1 MRQDCLRRRVVPDI
15 QDAMLCL
22 RIQRSPRAVS
32 ALLDGAEGNN
42 TRDLM
47 SALSPELGPDA
58 ARFLRFFSRI
68 ASECSAFGVDQ
79 HHRAVS
85 LDAPEVWVY
94 ERHRDREARERNRS
108 TPPAQLITAAN
119 AVRRDGKRPAR
130 DAFQAV
136 ATADV

>member
-1 MRQDCLRRRVVPDI
+1 
-15 QDAMLCL
+15 MLCL

-32 ALLDGAEGNN
+32 VLLDGAEVNN

-58 ARFLRFFSRI
+58 ARFLRFLSRI

-85 LDAPEVWVY
+85 LDAPEVRVY
-94 ERHRDREARERNRS
+94 ERHRDRERNRS
-108 TPPAQLITAAN
+108 TPPAQRITAAN
-119 AVRRDGKRPAR
+119 AVRRDGKQTAR

>member
-1 MRQDCLRRRVVPDI
+1 
-15 QDAMLCL
+15 MLCL

-58 ARFLRFFSRI
+58 ARFLRFLSRI

-85 LDAPEVWVY
+85 LDAPEVWVN
-94 ERHRDREARERNRS
+94 ERHRDRAARERNRS
-108 TPPAQLITAAN
+108 TPPAQRITAAN
-119 AVRRDGKRPAR
+119 AVRRDGKQTAR

>member
-1 MRQDCLRRRVVPDI
+1 
-15 QDAMLCL
+15 MLCL

-32 ALLDGAEGNN
+32 VLLDGAEVNN

-85 LDAPEVWVY
+85 LDASEVWVY
-94 ERHRDREARERNRS
+94 ERHRDREAREWNRS
-108 TPPAQLITAAN
+108 TPPAQRITAAN
-119 AVRRDGKRPAR
+119 AVRPDGKRPTR

-136 ATADV
+136 TTADV